1 MKIWFFSRN
10 QYFLIQKSIR
20 WKPFNMKLI
29 FLNSFIIIIL
39 LLEFESHLT
48 TITNSSLLLYEIID
62 MVWVSNEILY
72 LGDNNGISW
81 YPLIILT

>member
-1 MKIWFFSRN
+1 
-10 QYFLIQKSIR
+10 
-20 WKPFNMKLI
+20 MKLI